1 MRLRDVL
8 GKITGEFYLLTIDE
22 ICDELSCGED
32 VLNELREQDYY
43 KKNRD
48 RKVKSISVA
57 VKNMR
62 PELRIALEK

>member
-8 GKITGEFYLLTIDE
+8 GKITGEFYLLTING

>member
-57 VKNMR
+57 MKNMR